1 MGDIQYYLVVTSM
14 KHYQNITLPV
24 GVSLTHDRGNPVVFA
39 YVGGHG
45 RVRMKAKRFSPSVVG
60 SIEEAIELAS
70 EWRAEALKFHEKAKA
85 ALPNLQRR
93 RLGTKLGSRKR

>member
-1 MGDIQYYLVVTSM
+1 M
-14 KHYQNITLPV
+14 KHYRNITLPV

-70 EWRAEALKFHEKAKA
+70 EWRVEALKDHEEAKA
-85 ALPNLQRR
+85 ALPDLHRR
-93 RLGTKLGSRKR
+93 RVGTPLRRRNR

>member
-1 MGDIQYYLVVTSM
+1 M
-14 KHYQNITLPV
+14 KHYRNITLPV

-70 EWRAEALKFHEKAKA
+70 EWRLEALKDHEEAKA

-93 RLGTKLGSRKR
+93 RLGNKSGARKLASRKR